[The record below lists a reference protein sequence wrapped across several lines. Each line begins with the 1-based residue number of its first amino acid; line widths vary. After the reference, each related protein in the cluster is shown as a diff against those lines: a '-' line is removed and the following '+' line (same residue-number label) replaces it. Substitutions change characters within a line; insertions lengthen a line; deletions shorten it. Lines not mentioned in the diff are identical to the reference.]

1 MICSVC
7 WHCGLCEGSET
18 KKNVSVLADF
28 SGLENLKG
36 DNSLPLNFVGIA
48 FDIGTTSIAA
58 NIFTLKDGILVASVG
73 EENCQIEFG
82 SDVVSRILFS
92 SKPSGLKKLH
102 ESILSQIERIS
113 KKLILASQNF
123 FVENR
128 RGRAVLKRIVI
139 SGNTAMESFVL
150 GISAVSLAQFPFSLP
165 SKFGF
170 SVESNE
176 LGNFETIPPDCE
188 FYFAPAIESFVGG
201 DTVCAMIACGFLEKV
216 ENKFLADIGTNCEL
230 CVYSAESDKIF
241 CASTSAGPA
250 FEGYGIDCGISA
262 QEGAIAK
269 VEFLKN
275 NEIKCFVLGNGKAI
289 GICGTG
295 ILSAISEFLK
305 SGIIDFFGTFVSG
318 KEKIILQNEIYIC
331 QKDIRNFQLA
341 KSAVLTGLE
350 ILSEKSGCKSGT
362 LYLAGGFGSLL
373 DIKDACAVK
382 MIPSFLSEKTFAAG
396 NASLCGASI
405 LLLNLGLRKSACE
418 LAENSVHVDLAQDK
432 SFENLYIKNLNF
444 K

>member
-1 MICSVC
+1 M
-7 WHCGLCEGSET
+7 
-18 KKNVSVLADF
+18 
-28 SGLENLKG
+28 
-36 DNSLPLNFVGIA
+36 
-48 FDIGTTSIAA
+48 
-58 NIFTLKDGILVASVG
+58 
-73 EENCQIEFG
+73 
-82 SDVVSRILFS
+82 LFS

-150 GISAVSLAQFPFSLP
+150 GISAASLAQFPFSLP

-289 GICGTG
+289 GNLRNWE

-305 SGIIDFFGTFVSG
+305 
-318 KEKIILQNEIYIC
+318 K
-331 QKDIRNFQLA
+331 
-341 KSAVLTGLE
+341 
-350 ILSEKSGCKSGT
+350 
-362 LYLAGGFGSLL
+362 
-373 DIKDACAVK
+373 
-382 MIPSFLSEKTFAAG
+382 
-396 NASLCGASI
+396 
-405 LLLNLGLRKSACE
+405 
-418 LAENSVHVDLAQDK
+418 AE
-432 SFENLYIKNLNF
+432 
-444 K
+444 

>member
-7 WHCGLCEGSET
+7 RHCGLCEGSET

-113 KKLILASQNF
+113 KKLILAYQNF

-150 GISAVSLAQFPFSLP
+150 GISAVSLAQFP
-165 SKFGF
+165 
-170 SVESNE
+170 
-176 LGNFETIPPDCE
+176 
-188 FYFAPAIESFVGG
+188 
-201 DTVCAMIACGFLEKV
+201 
-216 ENKFLADIGTNCEL
+216 
-230 CVYSAESDKIF
+230 
-241 CASTSAGPA
+241 
-250 FEGYGIDCGISA
+250 
-262 QEGAIAK
+262 
-269 VEFLKN
+269 
-275 NEIKCFVLGNGKAI
+275 
-289 GICGTG
+289 
-295 ILSAISEFLK
+295 
-305 SGIIDFFGTFVSG
+305 
-318 KEKIILQNEIYIC
+318 
-331 QKDIRNFQLA
+331 
-341 KSAVLTGLE
+341 
-350 ILSEKSGCKSGT
+350 
-362 LYLAGGFGSLL
+362 
-373 DIKDACAVK
+373 
-382 MIPSFLSEKTFAAG
+382 
-396 NASLCGASI
+396 
-405 LLLNLGLRKSACE
+405 
-418 LAENSVHVDLAQDK
+418 
-432 SFENLYIKNLNF
+432 
-444 K
+444 

>member
-7 WHCGLCEGSET
+7 RRCGLCEGSET
-18 KKNVSVLADF
+18 KKNISVLADF

-36 DNSLPLNFVGIA
+36 DNSLALNFVGIA

-58 NIFTLKDGILVASVG
+58 NLFTLKDGILVASVG

-113 KKLILASQNF
+113 KKLILSSQSF

-150 GISAVSLAQFPFSLP
+150 GISADSLAQFPFSLP

-170 SVESNE
+170 SIQANK
-176 LGNFETIPPDCE
+176 LLNFENIPLDCD

-201 DTVCAMIACGFLEKV
+201 DTVCSLIACGFLEKN
-216 ENKFLADIGTNCEL
+216 ENKFLADIGINCEL
-230 CVYSAESDKIF
+230 CVYSAELDKIF

-250 FEGYGIDCGISA
+250 FEGYGIDCGIPA

-269 VEFLKN
+269 VKVLEKN
-275 NEIKCFVLGNGKAI
+275 EVKCFVLGNGKAI

-295 ILSAISEFLK
+295 ILSAVSEFLRN
-305 SGIIDFFGTFVSG
+305 GIIDSFGTFISG
-318 KEKIILQNEIYIC
+318 KEKIALKDEIYIC
-331 QKDIRNFQLA
+331 LKDIRNFQLA

-350 ILSEKSGCKSGT
+350 ILSEKSKCKSGI

-373 DIKDACAVK
+373 DIKDACDVK
-382 MIPSFLSEKTFAAG
+382 MIPKFLSERTFAAG
-396 NASLCGASI
+396 NASPIGASL
-405 LLLNLGLRKSACE
+405 LLLNLDLRKSACE
-418 LAENSVHVDLAQDK
+418 LAENSIHVDLAQDK

-444 K
+444 

>member
-1 MICSVC
+1 M
-7 WHCGLCEGSET
+7 
-18 KKNVSVLADF
+18 
-28 SGLENLKG
+28 
-36 DNSLPLNFVGIA
+36 
-48 FDIGTTSIAA
+48 
-58 NIFTLKDGILVASVG
+58 
-73 EENCQIEFG
+73 
-82 SDVVSRILFS
+82 
-92 SKPSGLKKLH
+92 
-102 ESILSQIERIS
+102 
-113 KKLILASQNF
+113 
-123 FVENR
+123 
-128 RGRAVLKRIVI
+128 LKRIVI

-230 CVYSAESDKIF
+230 CVYSADSDKIF

-305 SGIIDFFGTFVSG
+305 SGIIDFFGAFVSG

>member
-7 WHCGLCEGSET
+7 LHCGLCEGSES
-18 KKNVSVLADF
+18 KKNISVLADF

-58 NIFTLKDGILVASVG
+58 NLFTLKDGILVSSAG
-73 EENCQIEFG
+73 EENCQVEFG
-82 SDVVSRILFS
+82 SDVVSRISFS
-92 SKPSGLKKLH
+92 SSPSGLEKLH
-102 ESILSQIERIS
+102 KSILSQIEKIS
-113 KKLILASQNF
+113 KKLILSSQNF

-150 GISAVSLAQFPFSLP
+150 GISAASLAQFPFSLP

-170 SVESNE
+170 SVQANE
-176 LGNFETIPPDCE
+176 LGAFETIPPDCD
-188 FYFAPAIESFVGG
+188 FYFAPTVESFVGG
-201 DTVCAMIACGFLEKV
+201 DMVCAMIACGFLEKDK
-216 ENKFLADIGTNCEL
+216 NKFLADIGTNCEL
-230 CVYSAESDKIF
+230 CVYSADSNKIF

-250 FEGYGIDCGISA
+250 FEGYGIECGIPA
-262 QEGAIAK
+262 QEGAISK
-269 VEFLKN
+269 I
-275 NEIKCFVLGNGKAI
+275 EILENKKIKSYVLGNGKAI

-295 ILSAISEFLK
+295 ILSAVSEFLK
-305 SGIIDFFGTFVSG
+305 SGIIDSFGSFVSER
-318 KEKIILQNEIYIC
+318 EKIILKDEIYIC

-341 KSAVLTGLE
+341 KSAVLSGLE

-432 SFENLYIKNLNF
+432 SFEGLYIKNLNF

>member
-1 MICSVC
+1 M
-7 WHCGLCEGSET
+7 
-18 KKNVSVLADF
+18 
-28 SGLENLKG
+28 
-36 DNSLPLNFVGIA
+36 NFVGIA

-58 NIFTLKDGILVASVG
+58 NLFTLKDGILVSSAG
-73 EENCQIEFG
+73 EENCHVEFG
-82 SDVVSRILFS
+82 SDVVSRISFS
-92 SKPSGLKKLH
+92 SSPSGLEKLH
-102 ESILSQIERIS
+102 KSILSQIEKIS
-113 KKLILASQNF
+113 KKLILSSQNF

-170 SVESNE
+170 SLQANE
-176 LGNFETIPPDCE
+176 LWNFETIPPDCD
-188 FYFAPAIESFVGG
+188 FYFAPAVESFVGG
-201 DTVCAMIACGFLEKV
+201 DTVCAMIACGFLEKDK
-216 ENKFLADIGTNCEL
+216 NKFLADIGTNCEL
-230 CVYSAESDKIF
+230 CVYSADSNKIF

-250 FEGYGIDCGISA
+250 FEGYGIECGIPA

-269 VEFLKN
+269 VEILENKK
-275 NEIKCFVLGNGKAI
+275 IKSYVLGNGKAI

-295 ILSAISEFLK
+295 ILSAVSEFLK
-305 SGIIDFFGTFVSG
+305 SGIIDSFGSFVSER
-318 KEKIILQNEIYIC
+318 EKIILKNEIYIC

-396 NASLCGASI
+396 NTSLCGASI

-418 LAENSVHVDLAQDK
+418 LAEKSVHVDLAQDK

>member
-7 WHCGLCEGSET
+7 RHCGLCEGSET

-170 SVESNE
+170 SVQANE
-176 LGNFETIPPDCE
+176 LWNFETIPLDCD
-188 FYFAPAIESFVGG
+188 FYFAPAVESFVGG
-201 DTVCAMIACGFLEKV
+201 DTVCAMIACGFLEKDK
-216 ENKFLADIGTNCEL
+216 NKFLADIGTNCEL
-230 CVYSAESDKIF
+230 CVYSADSNKIF

-250 FEGYGIDCGISA
+250 FEGYGIECGIPA

-269 VEFLKN
+269 I
-275 NEIKCFVLGNGKAI
+275 EILENKKIKSYILGNGKAI

-295 ILSAISEFLK
+295 ILSAVSEFVK
-305 SGIIDFFGTFVSG
+305 SGIIDSFGSFVSER
-318 KEKIILQNEIYIC
+318 EKIILKDEIYIC

-405 LLLNLGLRKSACE
+405 LLLNLDLRKSACE

-432 SFENLYIKNLNF
+432 SFEGLYIKNLNF